1 MMVFYNINIFNI
13 IQLAPT
19 SLAIHL
25 FLNQI
30 LPIPYHN
37 IIFI

>member
-1 MMVFYNINIFNI
+1 MMVFYNIIIFNI

-19 SLAIHL
+19 SLAIHS

-30 LPIPYHN
+30 LSILHHN
-37 IIFI
+37 IFI